1 VRLDAD
7 EVLGRVT
14 DLVDRTPAALA
25 DAAAEARELVGAFP
39 VIDTLVDSVPTYT
52 RKLGRNLGA
61 SPRVIDN
68 PPGAS

>member
-1 VRLDAD
+1 MRLDAD

-14 DLVDRTPAALA
+14 DLVDRTPAAFA
-25 DAAAEARELVGAFP
+25 DAAAEVGKLVGAFP
-39 VIDTLVDSVPTYT
+39 VIDTLVDSVATYT
-52 RKLGRNLGA
+52 RNLGA